1 MSDRMHL
8 VVVCYDIPDNKRRS
22 RLFRKLH
29 RFGSPVQYN
38 VFECLVDDKEQQ
50 ELKGTVARII
60 RKTLDHVRYYHLCA
74 TCQGRIETTRAGKE
88 VTKDEPSYTV

>member
-1 MSDRMHL
+1 MSDRIHL
-8 VVVCYDIPDNKRRS
+8 VVVCYDIPDDKRRS

-29 RFGSPVQYN
+29 RFGSPVQYS

-50 ELKGTVARII
+50 ELKRTVARII
-60 RKTLDHVRYYHLCA
+60 RKTLD
-74 TCQGRIETTRAGKE
+74 QGRIETTRAGKE